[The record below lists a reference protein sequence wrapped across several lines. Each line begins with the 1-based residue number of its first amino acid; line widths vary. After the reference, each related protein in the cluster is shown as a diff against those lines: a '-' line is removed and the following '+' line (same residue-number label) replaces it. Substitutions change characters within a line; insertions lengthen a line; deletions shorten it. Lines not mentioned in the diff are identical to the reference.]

1 MYSTVIDIEAW
12 RRSGL
17 ISRLVFGRALAV
29 DGQPHH
35 VITEMANG
43 RREAVGPFDRVYVCA
58 GCIDTTE
65 FAMRTIGQRE
75 GPRIVDNSLYTF
87 PVVYAGPALSP
98 SYDQRR
104 YLGLTNA
111 LVSAVP
117 LTSTG
122 HAAQLQIYPV
132 FDHLWRYF
140 TPSALWPAM
149 EPLGRALR
157 RRVLIARVYLH
168 GEYSQAYAIRVE
180 GHRPAKLSLAHSGT
194 PLRRIP
200 HLWSEIRRSLG
211 GSGFFVPFRPT
222 LQRTG
227 SHYAASLPLGA
238 GPVAIDASITRGIY
252 LCDSSIFPT
261 APAASPTF
269 TIMAN
274 ARRIAHLSLRG

>member
-1 MYSTVIDIEAW
+1 
-12 RRSGL
+12 
-17 ISRLVFGRALAV
+17 
-29 DGQPHH
+29 
-35 VITEMANG
+35 MADG

-65 FAMRTIGQRE
+65 FAMRTLGQRE
-75 GPRIVDNSLYTF
+75 GPRIVDNSVYTF
-87 PVVYAGPALSP
+87 PLVYTGPALSR
-98 SYDQRR
+98 SYDQLR

-111 LVSAVP
+111 IVSAVP

-122 HAAQLQIYPV
+122 HPAQLQIYPV
-132 FDHLWRYF
+132 FDHFWRYF
-140 TPSALWPAM
+140 TPSALWPTI

-157 RRVLIARVYLH
+157 RRVLFVRMYLH
-168 GEYSQAYAIRVE
+168 GEYSQAYAIRVD
-180 GHRPAKLSLAHSGT
+180 GYRPAKLSLANSGT

-200 HLWSEIRRSLG
+200 DLWPEIRRSLD
-211 GSGFFVPFRPT
+211 GSGFFAPFRPT
-222 LQRTG
+222 RGRTS

-238 GPVAIDASITRGIY
+238 GPVAMDASITRGVY